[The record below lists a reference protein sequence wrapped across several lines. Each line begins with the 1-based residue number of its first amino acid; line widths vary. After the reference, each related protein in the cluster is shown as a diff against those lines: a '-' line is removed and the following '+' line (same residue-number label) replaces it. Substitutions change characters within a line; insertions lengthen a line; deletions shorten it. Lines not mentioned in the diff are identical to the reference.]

1 MLSLLDLCL
10 LFYKLVLLISWER
23 FVGMTLVAFRGSW
36 VLGGRGGAVLSSSWL
51 TETGSADV
59 GVWHGRRGAVSN
71 LDSELLPQRPRCPA
85 GFQSGWA
92 RLPLWSVQ
100 VGERSHGV
108 SSCRWVITDSIAS
121 LRLYLNQP
129 LESVVIKA
137 SFFFSASLMTM
148 QGPVSL
154 FHRNPRLLNFRWQY
168 NLCSRL
174 SMITTEKKTPLH
186 ALIGASGL
194 CSFLPS
200 LVRSSSSSSWY
211 ACL

>member
-1 MLSLLDLCL
+1 
-10 LFYKLVLLISWER
+10 
-23 FVGMTLVAFRGSW
+23 MTLVAFRGSW
-36 VLGGRGGAVLSSSWL
+36 VLGGSWGAVLSSSWL

-121 LRLYLNQP
+121 LRRYLNQP
-129 LESVVIKA
+129 LESVVITA
-137 SFFFSASLMTM
+137 SFFSQPLWW
-148 QGPVSL
+148 QCRVQLVSFIAIL
-154 FHRNPRLLNFRWQY
+154 GFWILDDNTIFVLAFQWLLLKRRLPY
-168 NLCSRL
+168 
-174 SMITTEKKTPLH
+174 MH
-186 ALIGASGL
+186 
-194 CSFLPS
+194 
-200 LVRSSSSSSWY
+200 
-211 ACL
+211 